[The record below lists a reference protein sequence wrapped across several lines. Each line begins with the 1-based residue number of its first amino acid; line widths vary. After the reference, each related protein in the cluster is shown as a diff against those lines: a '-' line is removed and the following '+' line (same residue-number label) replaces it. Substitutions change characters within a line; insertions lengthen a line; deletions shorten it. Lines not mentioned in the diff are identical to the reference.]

1 MQVTKPPVSADT
13 PSRLGRSFAWIA
25 WLLLLGLLYL
35 FFQDEL
41 EPNRRPDSQTLTD
54 GSRQVRLQADRQGHF
69 GGTLLINGQSARFLL
84 DTGATSVA
92 VAAPLAKRLGLPVGR
107 PYQSAT
113 ANGVV
118 TVYLSQIAHLQLGDI
133 VLTQIPASIV
143 PDLAGTE
150 ILLGMSALKQLEF
163 SKTEQQLLLIQ
174 KP

>member
-1 MQVTKPPVSADT
+1 MQVTKPPVRPDAT
-13 PSRLGRSFAWIA
+13 RQLGRGFAWIA
-25 WLLLLGLLYL
+25 WLLLLGLLYV

-41 EPNRRPDSQTLTD
+41 EPNRRPDSQRLSD

-69 GGTLLINGQSARFLL
+69 GGILQVNGQPARFLL
-84 DTGATSVA
+84 DTGATAVA
-92 VAAPLAKRLGLPVGR
+92 VAAPLAEKLGLPKGR

-118 TVYLSQIAHLQLGDI
+118 TVYASQIDHLQLGDI